1 MNFKGKS
8 WLMVLV
14 AAGVGAA
21 IYGLVVW
28 TRGANDPTLVELMQR
43 MPPKDALTIHVDL
56 AAMRKAG
63 LSGLLEGTPVA
74 EEADYRSFVTESGFD
89 WKTDLEAVTATRH
102 KDEWYLFVRGRFDL
116 ERVRKFS
123 LVRGGQ
129 CRNGVCEVAG
139 ATPGR
144 LVSFFPVTPKVM
156 AVATSKLTGAVY
168 ALRKRTG
175 NSPPLVLP
183 DGPVWVSL
191 NGSVLA
197 GDPALPS
204 GGRLFGKVLS
214 ETERTTFWVTG
225 NGATMELR
233 MTAYCRD
240 EEQAG
245 QMRAQLEGVTT
256 EFRKYFERVGQPT
269 STADLSGL
277 LLAGDFTATGKEVA
291 GRWPLHMEFL
301 KKLLAGAL

>member
-14 AAGVGAA
+14 AAGVAGA
-21 IYGLVVW
+21 IYSLVIW
-28 TRGANDPTLVELMQR
+28 NRGTNDPTLADLLRRVPER
-43 MPPKDALTIHVDL
+43 DALTIHVDL

-63 LSGLLEGTPVA
+63 FGELLEGSPIP
-74 EEADYRSFVTESGFD
+74 EEADYRRFVTESGFD
-89 WKTDLEAVTATRH
+89 WKTDLDAVTATRH
-102 KDEWYLFVRGRFDL
+102 KDDWYLFVRGRFDL
-116 ERVRKFS
+116 ERVRNFA

-144 LVSFFPVTPKVM
+144 LVSFFPLTPQVL
-156 AVATSKLTGAVY
+156 AVATSTTPVAVH
-168 ALRKRTG
+168 ALGKR
-175 NSPPLVLP
+175 SA
-183 DGPVWVSL
+183 DRPVWAAPEGPAWLSL

-197 GDPALPS
+197 GDPVLPS
-204 GGRLFGKVLS
+204 GGRLFGKVLA
-214 ETERTTFWVTG
+214 ETERTSFWITG

-233 MTAYCRD
+233 MRAVCRD
-240 EEQAG
+240 DQHAG
-245 QMRAQLEGVTT
+245 QLRAQLDGVTR
-256 EFRKYFERVGQPT
+256 EFRKYFERVGQPA

-277 LLAGDFTATGKEVA
+277 LLSGDFAATGNEVT

-301 KKLLAGAL
+301 RKLAAGAL